1 MRKITVSTL
10 SMVTI
15 ASLLSS
21 VSAQAAGAL
30 SEKEIRHLV
39 DETIKPVMTEH
50 KIPGMAVAVTA
61 GGETYFFGYGVASK
75 ESGQKVTEDTI
86 FEIGSVSKTF
96 TATLGGLGLAEG
108 AFKLGDPAT
117 KFAPELAS
125 SGFDKVSMLD
135 LGTYTAGGL
144 PLQFPDSVT
153 DHQTMIDYFKNWKP
167 DYPAGTQRRYS
178 NPSIGLFGYLAAQ
191 SMGEPFDK
199 VMENKLIP
207 AFGLKH
213 TFIRVPESQMKNY
226 AYGYSKAN
234 KPIRVSP
241 GAFDAQ
247 AYGIKTTAP
256 DLIRFVQLNMDS
268 ASLDQPMQKAVAATH
283 TGYYKVGDMTQ
294 SLGWERY
301 TYPLSLKTLLGGNTS
316 DMAMKS
322 HKIERLDP
330 PMQPSDDML
339 LNKTGSTGG
348 FGAYVAFVP
357 AKKIGIVML
366 ANRNYP
372 NEERIK
378 AGYRILKALDG
389 NH

>member
-1 MRKITVSTL
+1 M
-10 SMVTI
+10 
-15 ASLLSS
+15 A
-21 VSAQAAGAL
+21 
-30 SEKEIRHLV
+30 
-39 DETIKPVMTEH
+39 EH

-75 ESGQKVTEDTI
+75 ESGQKVTKDTI

-96 TATLGGLGLAEG
+96 TATLGGLGLADG

-117 KFAPELAS
+117 KYAPELAGS
-125 SGFDKVSMLD
+125 SFDKVSMLD

-153 DHQTMIDYFKNWKP
+153 DHQTMIDYYRNWKP

-213 TFIRVPESQMKNY
+213 TFIQVPESQMSNY

-268 ASLDQPMQKAVAATH
+268 ASLDQSMREAVAATH

-357 AKKIGIVML
+357 AKKIGLVML
-366 ANRNYP
+366 ANPNYP
-372 NEERIK
+372 NEARIR

-389 NH
+389 NR

>member
-1 MRKITVSTL
+1 MRKTTVSAL
-10 SMVTI
+10 SITAVAI
-15 ASLLSS
+15 LLTS
-21 VSAQAAGAL
+21 VSVQAANAP

-39 DETIKPVMTEH
+39 DETIKPVMAEH

-108 AFKLGDPAT
+108 AFKPGDTAT
-117 KFAPELAS
+117 KYAPKLAGS
-125 SGFDKVSMLD
+125 SFDKVSMLD

-153 DHQTMIDYFKNWKP
+153 DHKTMIDYFKNWKP

-199 VMENKLIP
+199 VMETRLIP

-213 TFIRVPESQMKNY
+213 TFIQVPESQMANY

-268 ASLDQPMQKAVAATH
+268 TSLDQPMQKAVAATH

-301 TYPLSLKTLLGGNTS
+301 AYPLSLKTLLGGNTS

-322 HKIERLDP
+322 HKIEKLDP
-330 PMQPSDDML
+330 PLQPSDEML

-357 AKKIGIVML
+357 GKKIGIVML

-372 NEERIK
+372 NEARIK

-389 NH
+389 NQ